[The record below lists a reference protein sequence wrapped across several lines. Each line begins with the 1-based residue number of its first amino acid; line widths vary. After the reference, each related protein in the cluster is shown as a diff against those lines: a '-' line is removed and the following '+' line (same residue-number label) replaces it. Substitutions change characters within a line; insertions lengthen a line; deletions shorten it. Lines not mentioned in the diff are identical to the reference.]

1 MSNSAGVP
9 PSERYPLS
17 DYEQHLWDSSV
28 QHLTINYQDHDP
40 IEQAADDYRLGH
52 AYELLCSDT
61 EEGPGRGTE
70 LLAQISNEYMLLP
83 DELAAALEI
92 YRDRLHEERQ
102 K

>member
-1 MSNSAGVP
+1 MSTSAGVP

-17 DYEQHLWDSSV
+17 DVEKGLWDYSV
-28 QHLTINYQDHDP
+28 QYLTINYQDCDP
-40 IEQAADDYRLGH
+40 IEQAVDDHRLGH

-61 EEGPGRGTE
+61 GEGPEIGTE